1 MPVTAAQKLALEIS
15 QLKSLKAHAKAEQT
29 RQARH
34 TQRIGQWLEDVG
46 LDLRKPL
53 AQWRT
58 Q

>member
-34 TQRIGQWLEDVG
+34 SQRIGQWLEDIG

-53 AQWRT
+53 AQWR
-58 Q
+58 